1 MKIGVFVGSFNP
13 PHDGHLKIA
22 KYLIDYH
29 YVDKVLILPTPNYWN
44 KIDLVNI
51 KDRINMLKFYE
62 EKNIIV
68 DDIHNNYPYTYLVLK
83 SLELDYPNDDLYLII
98 GSDNI
103 KDLDKW
109 KNLELILK
117 HKIIVMNRG
126 DTIAKYV
133 NKLGKDNFIV
143 IDNFPFI
150 DVSSTKIRNGSFN
163 NIHPKVL
170 EYIRNNRLYNK

>member
-1 MKIGVFVGSFNP
+1 MDIGIFVGSFNP
-13 PHDGHLKIA
+13 PHDGHIKIA
-22 KYLIDYH
+22 KYLIENN

-44 KIDLVNI
+44 KQDLVSI

-62 EKNIIV
+62 DKNIVI

-83 SLELDYPNDDLYLII
+83 SLEHDYPNDTLYLIL

-103 KDLDKW
+103 KDLNKW

-126 DTIAKYV
+126 DNIEEYI
-133 NKLGKDNFIV
+133 NKLGKEHFIVVDNFQSIN
-143 IDNFPFI
+143 I
-150 DVSSTKIRNGSFN
+150 SSTKIREGNVD
-163 NIHPKVL
+163 NINPKVL
-170 EYIRNNRLYNK
+170 EYIKNNHLYNK

>member
-13 PHDGHLKIA
+13 PHDGHIHIA
-22 KYLIDYH
+22 KYLINNQ

-44 KIDLVNI
+44 KQDLVGI

-62 EKNIIV
+62 EENIII

-83 SLELDYPNDDLYLII
+83 SLKKDYLNDSLYLVI

-103 KDLDKW
+103 KGFNKWNNLDY
-109 KNLELILK
+109 ILK

-126 DTIAKYV
+126 DNIDKYI
-133 NKLGKDNFIV
+133 NKLGKEHFII
-143 IDNFPFI
+143 IDDFPFI
-150 DVSSTKIRNGSFN
+150 NISSSDIRKGKKEFINSN
-163 NIHPKVL
+163 VL
-170 EYIRNNRLYNK
+170 KYIKEHNLYN